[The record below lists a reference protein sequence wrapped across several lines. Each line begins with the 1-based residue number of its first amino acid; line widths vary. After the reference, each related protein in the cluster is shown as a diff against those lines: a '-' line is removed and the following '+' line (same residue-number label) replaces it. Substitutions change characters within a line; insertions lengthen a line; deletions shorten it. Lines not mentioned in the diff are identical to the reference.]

1 MGKSQSKTKTGFL
14 QNRSLVLQVSHS
26 FFTFIFVAI
35 FFSVATIE
43 FVRNFEKSFLPVGYL
58 FSGVI
63 GYALIIIYGK
73 FFNKLG
79 KKAFFLPHL
88 FMLASASLFWVGFL
102 FISPESFSSKVL
114 SFLVYI
120 FCTPFIYLVSNQQAG
135 LLIKIYNIRESK
147 EYSGIISSAG
157 TLAFIVGYFSVP
169 SLTKLLGSN
178 LNLLWVAILGLLV
191 GFFIL
196 IKIVK
201 TLKIE
206 KPADNSNLK
215 KAVKQQSYREL
226 LSRKFI
232 LFIAISGGISTIAY
246 YFVDYSFLVNSQEAF
261 KDNPQQ
267 LVIFIGYF
275 LGLVKIFEFLLG
287 IYSAKFFRNFGLK
300 TGLVIL
306 PILCLLFVSL
316 SILASF
322 DEDYIFALAVFV
334 FALKFFERIF
344 KKSIEEPAYKNLYQ
358 ILDPAERLLVLAKIE
373 GGTKQISVI
382 IGSLILIV
390 YGWVTAPENIRMG
403 ILYLSLALF
412 IVWVFFAFK
421 LVGAFKDEIKKILE
435 AKHIKSKSDHLLGWD
450 KLMILING
458 AKKDISLAK
467 AANTILGNKFF
478 PSSQDQDL
486 KIEKEQGIKINDIRT
501 ELKTPV
507 FILPPKDDFVVEKH
521 AAFKNNFDKNAL
533 LEMAMKGESTSGD
546 KLNFLVRKFNEA
558 KQIEEKRFVLN
569 LIGRINTDESKE
581 YLVQMTTYPDY
592 VIKMQA
598 YYYLE
603 FLHYK
608 IDDENDQQFWSNL
621 ENVLEE
627 LTYLISIMSSL
638 PDTNSFLDL
647 NNALKEEERILENR
661 VLSLLTWKYDQ
672 ASIIAIRKSVFSENE
687 DNNLLAL
694 ELFDNLLEMEIKEK
708 ILTLFNK
715 STNYD
720 RLKVLSKWFYYPLLD
735 EKKAIIS
742 ILNSDYTKVG
752 NWSKACALKVIID
765 KVGEEY
771 FQIMKSFLHHPNL
784 FLRSMSFNYFTGHL
798 VGNSENRESRRI
810 LEVIHSRTN
819 NSLPDSLM
827 VYDLVKIMGSHNLF
841 SKIST
846 SELIPIASH
855 AKLET
860 SGSKLVISQNDNMS
874 PALLLDTTIELK
886 YAEGFDLNFEEKD
899 FIGPHSFSSE
909 KVMSIKILGSTNYY
923 SFDSSL
929 FQNLISTSDI
939 FMGSL
944 LADERGLSYIKN

>member
-1 MGKSQSKTKTGFL
+1 MRVAQSKTKIGFL
-14 QNRSLVLQVSHS
+14 QNRPLVLQVLHS

-43 FVRNFEKSFLPVGYL
+43 FVRNFEKSFLPIGYL

-73 FFNKLG
+73 YFNKLG

-88 FMLASASLFWVGFL
+88 FMLASATLFWVGFL
-102 FISPESFSSKVL
+102 LISPETFSSKVL

-120 FCTPFIYLVSNQQAG
+120 FCTPFVYLASNQQAG
-135 LLIKIYNIRESK
+135 LLIKTYNIRESK

-178 LNLLWVAILGLLV
+178 LNLLWVAIVGLLV

-196 IKIVK
+196 IKIVR

-206 KPADNSNLK
+206 KTALNTHVK
-215 KAVKQQSYREL
+215 EAVKQQTYREL

-275 LGLVKIFEFLLG
+275 LGLIKIFEFLLG

-316 SILASF
+316 SILSSF
-322 DEDYIFALAVFV
+322 DEAYIFALAVFV

-358 ILDPAERLLVLAKIE
+358 ILDPAERLSVLAKIE

-390 YGWVTAPENIRMG
+390 YGWIASPENIRMG

-421 LVGAFKDEIKKILE
+421 LVAAFKDEIKQILE
-435 AKHIKSKSDHLLGWD
+435 AKHIKIKGDHLLGWD
-450 KLMILING
+450 KLMNLING
-458 AKKDISLAK
+458 AKRDVSLAK
-467 AANTILGNKFF
+467 AANTFLGHKIVLG
-478 PSSQDQDL
+478 SQNHDL
-486 KIEKEQGIKINDIRT
+486 KIETENGIEINATSI
-501 ELKTPV
+501 ELKNPI
-507 FILPPKDDFVVEKH
+507 FILPQKDDFVVEKYSD
-521 AAFKNNFDKNAL
+521 FKNNFDKNTL
-533 LEMAMKGESTSGD
+533 LEMSVKGESTSGD
-546 KLNFLVRKFNEA
+546 KLNFLISRLNEA
-558 KQIEEKRFVLN
+558 KKIDEKRFVLN
-569 LIGRINTDESKE
+569 LIGRVNTNESKQ

-608 IDDENDQQFWSNL
+608 IDEDNDQQFWSNL

-638 PDTNSFLDL
+638 PDENSYQDL
-647 NNALKEEERILENR
+647 HNSLKEEERILENR
-661 VLSLLTWKYDQ
+661 ILSILTWKYDQ
-672 ASIIAIRKSVFSENE
+672 ASIIAIRKNVFSDDDN
-687 DNNLLAL
+687 NNLLAL

-708 ILTLFNK
+708 ILAVFNK
-715 STNYD
+715 SVNYD
-720 RLKVLSKWFYYPLLD
+720 RLKVLNKWFYYPLLD
-735 EKKAIIS
+735 AKDAIIS
-742 ILNSDYTKVG
+742 ILNSDYTKIG
-752 NWSKACALKVIID
+752 NWSKACALKVIAD
-765 KVGEEY
+765 KIGGEY
-771 FQIMKSFLHHPNL
+771 FQIMKSFLYHPNL
-784 FLRSMSFNYFTGHL
+784 FLRSMSFNYFKSYLGK
-798 VGNSENRESRRI
+798 NAESRESRRI
-810 LEVIHSRTN
+810 LEVIHSRAN
-819 NSLPDSLM
+819 IPLPDSTM
-827 VYDLVKIMGSHNLF
+827 VYDLVKIMRVHTLF
-841 SKIST
+841 SKVST
-846 SELIPIASH
+846 SELIPVASH
-855 AKLET
+855 AKIET
-860 SGSKLVISQNDNMS
+860 SDSNWMINQNDNM
-874 PALLLDTTIELK
+874 PPVLLLDNTIELK
-886 YAEGFDLNFEEKD
+886 CSAGFEINLNEND
-899 FIGPHSFSSE
+899 IIGPHLFSE
-909 KVMSIKILGSTNYY
+909 HKVISINIPTSTRYY
-923 SFDSSL
+923 SFNSGNLQD
-929 FQNLISTSDI
+929 LISSSDVLL
-939 FMGSL
+939 GTL
-944 LADERGLSYIKN
+944 LADQSS

>member
-1 MGKSQSKTKTGFL
+1 MAKSKTKTGFL

-43 FVRNFEKSFLPVGYL
+43 FVRNFEKSFLPIGYL

-79 KKAFFLPHL
+79 KNAFFLPHL
-88 FMLASASLFWVGFL
+88 FMLASATLFWVGFL
-102 FISPESFSSKVL
+102 FITPETFSSKVL

-147 EYSGIISSAG
+147 EYSGVISSAG

-196 IKIVK
+196 IKIVR
-201 TLKIE
+201 TLKVE
-206 KPADNSNLK
+206 KPAENSK
-215 KAVKQQSYREL
+215 TKQAVKQHSYREL

-261 KDNPQQ
+261 KDNPEE

-275 LGLVKIFEFLLG
+275 LGLIKIFEFLLG

-316 SILASF
+316 SILSSF
-322 DEDYIFALAVFV
+322 NETYIFVLAVFV

-358 ILDPAERLLVLAKIE
+358 ILDPAERLLVLSKIE

-382 IGSLILIV
+382 IGSLILII
-390 YGWVTAPENIRMG
+390 YGWIASPENIRMG
-403 ILYLSLALF
+403 ILYMSLALF

-421 LVGAFKDEIKKILE
+421 LVGAFKNEIKQILE
-435 AKHIKSKSDHLLGWD
+435 AKHIKRKGDDLLGWD
-450 KLMILING
+450 KLMILVKG
-458 AKKDISLAK
+458 ARTDVSLAK
-467 AANTILGNKFF
+467 AANTFLGDKLV
-478 PSSQDQDL
+478 SGIQDQEL
-486 KIEKEQGIKINDIRT
+486 KTEIEQDDKINTIQI
-501 ELKTPV
+501 ELKTPI
-507 FILPPKDDFVVEKH
+507 FILPPKDNFVVEKYSI
-521 AAFKNNFDKNAL
+521 FKNNFDKNTL
-533 LEMAMKGESTSGD
+533 LEMAVKGEGSSGE
-546 KLNFLVRKFNEA
+546 KLKFLISKLNEA
-558 KQIEEKRFVLN
+558 KKIEEKRFVLN
-569 LIGRINTDESKE
+569 LIGRINTNESKE

-598 YYYLE
+598 HYYLE
-603 FLHYK
+603 HLHYK
-608 IDDENDQQFWSNL
+608 IDEDDNQYFWSNL

-638 PDTNSFLDL
+638 PDDNSYQDL
-647 NNALKEEERILENR
+647 LNALKEEERILENR
-661 VLSLLTWKYDQ
+661 LLSILTWKYDQ
-672 ASIIAIRKSVFSENE
+672 ASIIAIRKSIFSSEE

-708 ILTLFNK
+708 ILAVFNK
-715 STNYD
+715 SLNFN
-720 RLKVLSKWFYYPLLD
+720 RLKVLNKWFYYPLMD

-742 ILNSDYTKVG
+742 MLNSDYTKIG
-752 NWSKACALKVIID
+752 IWPKACALKVVSD
-765 KVGEEY
+765 KKDEEY
-771 FQIMKSFLHHPNL
+771 FQILKGFLYHPNL
-784 FLRSMSFNYFTGHL
+784 FLRSMSFNYFKSYLGQ
-798 VGNSENRESRRI
+798 NSENRESHRI
-810 LEVIHSRTN
+810 LELIHSKTN
-819 NSLPDSLM
+819 SLLPDSIM
-827 VYDLVKIMGSHNLF
+827 VYDLVKIMSVHTMF
-841 SKIST
+841 SNIST
-846 SELIPIASH
+846 SELIPVASN
-855 AKLET
+855 AKIET
-860 SGSKLVISQNDNMS
+860 SDSNWVINQKGNMQ
-874 PALLLDTTIELK
+874 PALLLETKIDLK
-886 YAEGFDLNFEEKD
+886 CASGFTMNFKGKE
-899 FIGPHSFSSE
+899 FLGPHIFSSD
-909 KVMSIKILGSTNYY
+909 KILSIQIPDSVKYY
-923 SFDSSL
+923 SFDSSI
-929 FQNLISTSDI
+929 FQNLMSSSDI
-939 FMGSL
+939 LLGAL
-944 LADERGLSYIKN
+944 LAEEVS